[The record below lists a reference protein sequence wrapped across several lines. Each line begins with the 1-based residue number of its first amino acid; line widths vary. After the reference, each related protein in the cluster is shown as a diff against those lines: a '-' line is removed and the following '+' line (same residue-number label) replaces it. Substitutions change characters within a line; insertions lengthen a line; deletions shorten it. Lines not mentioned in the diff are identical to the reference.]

1 MRGSKALKFVYIL
14 PVCFA
19 VADSRH
25 GTTSYAIPALG
36 STVAHE
42 YLKPESRAGH

>member
-25 GTTSYAIPALG
+25 GTTGYAILAPHPG
-36 STVAHE
+36 TSTIANAVNE
-42 YLKPESRAGH
+42 M

>member
-14 PVCFA
+14 LVCFA

-25 GTTSYAIPALG
+25 GTTGYAIP
-36 STVAHE
+36 HFNDRHYRE
-42 YLKPESRAGH
+42 